1 MSVLDRL
8 ARAMDRND
16 ERPNVELAEDLA
28 ASGDAAAIAELA
40 DALAQAPV
48 AVQNDALKVL
58 YEIGARRPELVAPHL
73 DAVLPLLSSRNNRT
87 VWGALKAIETIAPL
101 RPDQVGAAI
110 DDVLAAADRS
120 SVIAKDAANGILA
133 SLIAAGQNKR
143 LLPVAL
149 ERLTQAA
156 PNQFPTYAEQI
167 GAVIDAAH
175 SARLTEIIENRLP
188 RVAGAAKQARL
199 RKLLLRLAK

>member
-28 ASGDAAAIAELA
+28 ASGDKAAIAELA
-40 DALAQAPV
+40 GTLDAAPV

-73 DAVLPLLSSRNNRT
+73 DAVLPLLSSRNNRN

-101 RPDQVGAAI
+101 RPDKVGAAI
-110 DDVLAAADRS
+110 NDVLAAADRS

-133 SLIAAGQNKR
+133 LLIAAGQTKQ

-149 ERLTQAA
+149 ERLGHAA

-167 GAVIDAAH
+167 GAVIDKPH
-175 SARLTEIIENRLP
+175 SARLIEIIENRLP
-188 RVAGAAKQARL
+188 RVAGTAKQARL
-199 RKLLLRLAK
+199 RKLLRRLAK